1 VRGTS
6 PNKSGVG
13 VGSGVF
19 VAVGVAEGIGV
30 IVEDGV
36 GEGGRVGERVA
47 CIPTDGERLDIDT
60 ACSTAALLQ
69 LEIIIGSSKQNLTL
83 VIRIFIS
90 FLAYP
95 QLVSIFPRYVRYA
108 GTNLAITPECSPL
121 CNEKSIGIRPS
132 QYYLFYST
140 IVLY

>member
-1 VRGTS
+1 VRGVP

-19 VAVGVAEGIGV
+19 VAVGVSEGIGV

-36 GEGGRVGERVA
+36 GEGGSVGERVA
-47 CIPTDGERLDIDT
+47 CIPIDGDELDIGT
-60 ACSTAALLQ
+60 ACPSAALPQ
-69 LEIIIGSSKQNLTL
+69 LVMIIDSNRTYFTL

-95 QLVSIFPRYVRYA
+95 YFGFDLPKIRQICWYEPCSYA
-108 GTNLAITPECSPL
+108 
-121 CNEKSIGIRPS
+121 
-132 QYYLFYST
+132 
-140 IVLY
+140 